1 MKERTI
7 LHCDLNNFFASVSL
21 LSNKEYIDKPVA
33 VCGSVEER
41 HGIVLAKNDIAKR
54 YGVKTAEAVWEAKL
68 KCNELVIL
76 EPDYPEYMRYS
87 KMAKEI
93 YSRYTDLI
101 EPFGVDECWL
111 DVTGSRLLFGN
122 GEQIAERIKN
132 DIKRELGITASVG
145 VSFNKIFAKLG
156 SDMKKP
162 DAVTLIPKESFKEI
176 IYNLPAE
183 DLLFVGKNTKDKL
196 NRVGIFTIG
205 DIAKS
210 DEMLLKKMLGVS
222 GCELKRNAMGLDNSP
237 VLPENYHH
245 IPKSVGRSV
254 TPKSD
259 IESREEVWKIYV
271 RLAEDISK
279 TLSEEDLFATGV
291 CVHTR
296 DSSLNIKET
305 SKSFKGGTNCAM
317 TLAKKAMEV
326 FCESY
331 SFEKPLRSVGFR
343 AINLKERAD
352 VAVQED
358 IFGEYLCDKKEENL
372 ENSMRIVRNKYGKE
386 SIKRAVTVDT

>member
-1 MKERTI
+1 LKERTI